1 MSTPIYFRKRTR
13 FSVVLVTFLL
23 LSIVAIAAYT
33 ISLVQAQRRA
43 YEDSIADAQSH
54 ALALLADQIDLTIN
68 RAMRPP
74 FLGFKNLHLDAPASK
89 VVAEFLQTIP
99 EFKRVLFLDKNMHV
113 VSSYPPIKNTGEK
126 IFNYWFTKRAALEKF
141 DRNKSTVHTFVE
153 YIDGKFE
160 LLALQHINDFNPDS
174 GWLLINFN
182 LQELIKR
189 RIDPILA
196 DFAARQHGSITLSDP
211 QADWDDNAVNWPV
224 SRTLPGWMLV
234 FKPDPSETAK
244 GMHYATLTALGIS
257 AAVVLAMLVGAYLL
271 WNEIRRERELTD
283 LRNRFVANV
292 SHELKTPLTLI
303 RMYTETLY
311 LQRITDADRRQSYL
325 GTILREAERLSY
337 MIESVLDFSRINQG
351 LKIYQLDDTDLR
363 ATLTQVLETYS
374 GRVKENGLRL
384 ETVIEEVPPI
394 AHDRRG
400 ITQVV
405 VNLFD
410 NAIKYAAGGGV
421 IILTLH
427 RLSENE
433 VELAIQD
440 KGPGIAAADRE
451 WVKRAFERTGAAV
464 KSTGAGLGLALV
476 DQIAAAHNAR
486 FVLDDGPDG
495 VGLKAS
501 LVFKVKRADS

>member
-1 MSTPIYFRKRTR
+1 MPTPIYFRKRTR

-43 YEDSIADAQSH
+43 YEDSIDEAQSH
-54 ALALLADQIDLTIN
+54 AIALLADQIDMTIN
-68 RAMRPP
+68 RAMRSP
-74 FLGFKNLHLDAPASK
+74 FLGFKNLHLDVIASK
-89 VVAEFLQTIP
+89 EVTKFLQNVP
-99 EFKRVLFLDKNMHV
+99 EFKRVIFLDKNMHM
-113 VSSYPPIKNTGEK
+113 VSSFPPIKDRGER

-141 DRNKSTVHTFVE
+141 DRNKFTIHTFVE

-160 LLALQHINDFNPDS
+160 LLALQHASDFNPDS

-189 RIDPILA
+189 RIDPILS
-196 DFAARQHGSITLSDP
+196 DFAKRQNGSITLNNP
-211 QADWDDNAVNWPV
+211 QADWDDNALNWPV

-234 FKPDPSETAK
+234 FKPDPSETVK
-244 GMHYATLTALGIS
+244 GMHYATLTALGIG
-257 AAVVLAMLVGAYLL
+257 AAVVLAMLISAYLL
-271 WNEIRRERELTD
+271 WNEIRREREMTD
-283 LRNRFVANV
+283 LRNGFVANV

-303 RMYTETLY
+303 RMYAETLY
-311 LQRITDADRRQSYL
+311 LQRISDPERRQAYL
-325 GTILREAERLSY
+325 GTILREAERLTY

-351 LKIYQLDDTDLR
+351 IKIYQLDDTDLR
-363 ATLTQVLETYS
+363 ETLNQVIDTY
-374 GRVKENGLRL
+374 GERVKENGLQL
-384 ETVIEEVPPI
+384 ETVIEEIPPI

-410 NAIKYAAGGGV
+410 NAIKYAASGGI

-427 RLSENE
+427 RISADEI
-433 VELAIQD
+433 ELAVQD
-440 KGPGIAAADRE
+440 KGPGIADADRE
-451 WVKRAFERTGAAV
+451 WVKRAFERSGDF
-464 KSTGAGLGLALV
+464 KNITGAGLGLALV

-495 VGLKAS
+495 RGLKAS
-501 LVFKVKRADS
+501 LVFKLKRADS

>member
-1 MSTPIYFRKRTR
+1 
-13 FSVVLVTFLL
+13 
-23 LSIVAIAAYT
+23 LSIVAIAAYS

-43 YEDSIADAQSH
+43 YEDSIDEAQSH
-54 ALALLADQIDLTIN
+54 AIALLADQIDLTIK

-74 FLGFKNLHLDAPASK
+74 FLGFKNPHLDATASK
-89 VVAEFLQTIP
+89 VVTQFLQTIP

-113 VSSYPPIKNTGEK
+113 VSSYPPIKDAGER

-141 DRNKSTVHTFVE
+141 DRHTFTVHTFVE
-153 YIDGKFE
+153 YIDGKYE
-160 LLALQHINDFNPDS
+160 LLALQRTSEFDPDS

-182 LQELIKR
+182 LQVLIKR
-189 RIDPILA
+189 RINPILA
-196 DFAARQHGSITLSDP
+196 DFATRQNGSITLNNP
-211 QADWDDNAVNWPV
+211 QADWDDNALNWPV

-234 FKPDPSETAK
+234 FKPDPSETVK

-271 WNEIRRERELTD
+271 WNEIRRERELID

-311 LQRITDADRRQSYL
+311 LQRLTDADRRQEYL

-351 LKIYQLDDTDLR
+351 IKIYQLDDTDLR
-363 ATLTQVLETYS
+363 ETVNQVIETY
-374 GRVKENGLRL
+374 GVRVKENGLYL
-384 ETVIEEVPPI
+384 ETAIEEVPPI

-400 ITQVV
+400 ITQIV

-410 NAIKYAAGGGV
+410 NAIKYAASGGV
-421 IILTLH
+421 IVLTLH
-427 RLSENE
+427 RISADE

-440 KGPGIAAADRE
+440 KGPGIAEADRE
-451 WVKRAFERTGAAV
+451 SVKRAFERAGDVV

-495 VGLKAS
+495 RGLKAS
-501 LVFKVKRADS
+501 VVFKVKRVDS

>member
-1 MSTPIYFRKRTR
+1 MSTPIYFGKRTR

-23 LSIVAIAAYT
+23 VSIVAIAAYT

-43 YEDSIADAQSH
+43 YEDSLDEAQSH
-54 ALALLADQIDLTIN
+54 AIALLADQIDLTLN

-74 FLGFKNLHLDAPASK
+74 FLGFKNPRLDASASK
-89 VVAEFLQTIP
+89 EVTEFIQTIP
-99 EFKRVLFLDKNMHV
+99 EFKRVLFLDKNMRV
-113 VSSYPPIKNTGEK
+113 VSSFPPIKDAGER

-141 DRNKSTVHTFVE
+141 DRNTFAVHTFLE

-160 LLALQHINDFNPDS
+160 LLALQRASEFDPDS

-189 RIDPILA
+189 RINPILA
-196 DFAARQHGSITLSDP
+196 DFAQRQNGTITLNDP

-224 SRTLPGWMLV
+224 SRILPGWMLV
-234 FKPDPSETAK
+234 FKPDPNETVK
-244 GMHYATLTALGIS
+244 GMHYATLTALGIG
-257 AAVVLAMLVGAYLL
+257 AAVVLVMLVGAYLL
-271 WNEIRRERELTD
+271 WNEIRRERELAD

-311 LQRITDADRRQSYL
+311 LQRISDAERRQSYL

-337 MIESVLDFSRINQG
+337 MIDSVLDFSRINQG
-351 LKIYQLDDTDLR
+351 GKIYHLDDTDLR
-363 ATLTQVLETYS
+363 ETLKQVTETY
-374 GRVKENGLRL
+374 GERVKAAGLRL
-384 ETVIEEVPPI
+384 ETAMEAVPPI

-410 NAIKYAAGGGV
+410 NAIKYAASGG
-421 IILTLH
+421 IIIVTLH
-427 RLSENE
+427 RISGDE

-440 KGPGIAAADRE
+440 NGPGIAEADRE
-451 WVKRAFERTGAAV
+451 WVKRAFERSDAAA
-464 KSTGAGLGLALV
+464 KTTGAGLGLALV
-476 DQIAAAHNAR
+476 EQIAAAHNAR
-486 FVLDDGPDG
+486 FILDDGPDG
-495 VGLKAS
+495 RGLKAS
-501 LVFKVKRADS
+501 VVFKVKREDS

>member
-1 MSTPIYFRKRTR
+1 
-13 FSVVLVTFLL
+13 VLVTFLL

-43 YEDSIADAQSH
+43 YEDSLDEAQSH
-54 ALALLADQIDLTIN
+54 AIALLADQIDQTLN

-74 FLGFKNLHLDAPASK
+74 FLGFKNPHLDAIASK
-89 VVAEFLQTIP
+89 EVTAFLQTIP
-99 EFKRVLFLDKNMHV
+99 EFKRVLFLDKNMRV
-113 VSSYPPIKNTGEK
+113 VSSFPPVKDAGER

-141 DRNKSTVHTFVE
+141 DRNKFTVHTFVE

-160 LLALQHINDFNPDS
+160 LLALQRASEFDPDS

-189 RIDPILA
+189 RINPILD
-196 DFAARQHGSITLSDP
+196 DFAKRQNGSITLNNP
-211 QADWDDNAVNWPV
+211 QADWDDNALNWPV

-234 FKPDPSETAK
+234 FKPNPSETVK

-257 AAVVLAMLVGAYLL
+257 SAVVLAMLVGAYLL
-271 WNEIRRERELTD
+271 WNEIRRERELSD

-311 LQRITDADRRQSYL
+311 LQRITDAERRQSYL
-325 GTILREAERLSY
+325 GTILREAERLSF
-337 MIESVLDFSRINQG
+337 MIDSVLDFSRINQG
-351 LKIYQLDDTDLR
+351 GKIYHLDDTDLR
-363 ATLTQVLETYS
+363 ETVNQVIETY
-374 GRVKENGLRL
+374 GERLKENGLHL
-384 ETVIEEVPPI
+384 ETEIEEVPPI

-410 NAIKYAAGGGV
+410 NAIKYAASGGV

-427 RLSENE
+427 RIGTNE

-440 KGPGIAAADRE
+440 KGPGIAEADRE
-451 WVKRAFERTGAAV
+451 WVKRAFERAGNV
-464 KSTGAGLGLALV
+464 GKITGAGLGLALV
-476 DQIAAAHNAR
+476 DQIAAAHEAR
-486 FVLDDGPDG
+486 FVLEDGPDG
-495 VGLKAS
+495 MGLKAS
-501 LVFKVKRADS
+501 VVFKVKGADF